1 MQQIIQS
8 LALVAEETQNAA
20 NQGALKWWLLVL
32 ALGICTVSSGFGF
45 VWKWRRTTPPAK
57 QRYLGALIPPED
69 EPTNISTF
77 VKE

>member
-1 MQQIIQS
+1 MRPIIQS

-32 ALGICTVSSGFGF
+32 ALGICAVSSGFGF
-45 VWKWRRTTPPAK
+45 VWKWRRTIPPAK
-57 QRYLGALIPPED
+57 QKYLGVLVPSE
-69 EPTNISTF
+69 EGSNNISTF

>member
-57 QRYLGALIPPED
+57 QRYLGELIPSED
-69 EPTNISTF
+69 APTNISTF

>member
-1 MQQIIQS
+1 MEQVIQS
-8 LALVAEETQNAA
+8 LALVAAETQNAA

-57 QRYLGALIPPED
+57 QRYLGELIPAED

>member
-1 MQQIIQS
+1 MQQVIQS

-57 QRYLGALIPPED
+57 QRYLGELIPSDD